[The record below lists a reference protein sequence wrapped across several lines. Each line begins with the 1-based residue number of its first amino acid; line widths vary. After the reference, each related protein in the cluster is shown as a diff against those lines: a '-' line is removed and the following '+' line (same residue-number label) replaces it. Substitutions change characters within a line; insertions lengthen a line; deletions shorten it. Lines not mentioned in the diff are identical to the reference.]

1 LVLKVNTPALAGRT
15 AIVTGGSRGI
25 GLATAAALHR
35 AGANVVITSRSEQA
49 AAEAAAS
56 ISEDVMGVGAH
67 ATDQEAA
74 AACVDRA
81 VNAFG
86 GVDILVNNA
95 GTNPAYGAVLDQ
107 DYGRFA
113 KTFDINLWAPI
124 LWSKLVFERS
134 LAQHGGSIVNTA
146 SVGGM
151 SVSPNLGIYDV
162 SKAALIHLTRQLAVE
177 LAPSVRVNA
186 VAPGVVRTRLASRL
200 WSEDESLVAQLT
212 PSGRIGEPADIAEAI
227 VFLASDSAAWI
238 TGETLVIDGGRM
250 VGATAGADRA
260 VGLGYA
266 R

>member
-1 LVLKVNTPALAGRT
+1 MTTPALAGRT
-15 AIVTGGSRGI
+15 AIVTGASRGI

-35 AGANVVITSRSEQA
+35 AGANVVLTSRTEQA
-49 AAEAAAS
+49 AVQAAAS
-56 ISEDVMGVGAH
+56 IAEDAIGAGAH

-81 VNAFG
+81 VKAFG
-86 GVDILVNNA
+86 GVDILVNNV
-95 GTNPAYGAVLDQ
+95 GTNPAYGPVLDQ

-113 KTFDINLWAPI
+113 KTFDINVWAPI
-124 LWSKLVFERS
+124 LWTKLVFERS
-134 LAQHGGSIVNTA
+134 MGEHGGSIVNTA
-146 SVGGM
+146 SAGGL
-151 SVSPNLGIYDV
+151 SVSPNLGVYDV

-186 VAPGVVRTRLASRL
+186 VAPGVVRTRLAERL
-200 WSEDESLVAQLT
+200 WSDDESLVAQLT
-212 PSGRIGEPADIAEAI
+212 PRGRIGEPDDIAEAI

-260 VGLGYA
+260 LGLGYVK
-266 R
+266 